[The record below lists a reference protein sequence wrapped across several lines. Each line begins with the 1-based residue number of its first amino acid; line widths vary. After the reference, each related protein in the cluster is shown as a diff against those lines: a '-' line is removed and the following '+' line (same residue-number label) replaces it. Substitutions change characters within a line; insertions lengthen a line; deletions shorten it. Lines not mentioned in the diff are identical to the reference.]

1 MISAQTLP
9 ELLHKTFFAKKIM
22 YLSRLLQQYHR
33 TNFSVL
39 IFCYISN
46 LISVSELFSG
56 QTTTIT
62 PHITGTSNGQPQSN
76 LNQRTPRPP
85 TLSQIGRQPR
95 IHPSKGPKNFAN
107 IKFHAYYLGAKN
119 LAMV

>member
-1 MISAQTLP
+1 MILNQTVFAQ
-9 ELLHKTFFAKKIM
+9 KFM
-22 YLSRLLQQYHR
+22 YLSRLHR

-39 IFCYISN
+39 IFCN

-85 TLSQIGRQPR
+85 TLSQIGRQSR